1 MQQMR
6 MKSLVI
12 VVIAA
17 ALVASAAL
25 VMRPHGQG
33 IFAKVAQMH
42 GR

>member
-1 MQQMR
+1 MR
-6 MKSLVI
+6 MKSFLI

-17 ALVASAAL
+17 ALVASAAF

-33 IFAKVAQMH
+33 LFAKVAQMH